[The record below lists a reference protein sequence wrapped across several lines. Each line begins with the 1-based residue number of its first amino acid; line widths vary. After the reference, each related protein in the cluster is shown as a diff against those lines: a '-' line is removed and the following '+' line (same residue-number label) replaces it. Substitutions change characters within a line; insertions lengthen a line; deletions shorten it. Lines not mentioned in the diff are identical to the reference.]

1 MRRLLLLGAAVVAIA
16 CDSSKNSVDPVTT
29 PRGVNGAYNLLTING
44 IATPILLG
52 QNDTAKVELTQ
63 SIMTLNTD
71 LSYHEIY
78 SLRLTVP
85 SGIQTQMDTLRGTF
99 AQSGTVLT
107 FQPSDG
113 SGAYQMSVT
122 DEHTLT
128 ENDPG
133 YVLVYRRP

>member
-1 MRRLLLLGAAVVAIA
+1 MRRLLLLCTAVVAIA
-16 CDSSKNSVDPVTT
+16 CDSSKNAVDPVV
-29 PRGVNGAYNLLTING
+29 RGVQGVYTLLSING
-44 IATPILLG
+44 VPTPILLG

-63 SIMTLNTD
+63 SIMTLNAD
-71 LSYHEIY
+71 LSYAEIY

-85 SGIQTQMDTLRGTF
+85 SGIQVQLDTLRGSF
-99 AQSGTVLT
+99 VQSGTTLT

-113 SGAYQMSVT
+113 SGAYQMVLT

-133 YVLVYRRP
+133 YVLVYRRD

>member
-1 MRRLLLLGAAVVAIA
+1 MRRFVLLCAAVGVWA
-16 CDSSKNSVDPVTT
+16 CDSSHNSVAPT
-29 PRGVNGAYNLLTING
+29 RGVDGVYNLLSING
-44 IATPILLG
+44 VVTPILLG

-63 SIMTLNTD
+63 SLMTLNVD
-71 LSYHEIY
+71 QSYNEIY
-78 SLRLTVP
+78 TLRLTAPV
-85 SGIQTQMDTLRGTF
+85 GIQTEVDTIRGNF
-99 AQSGTVLT
+99 LHDGTTVT

-113 SGAYQMSVT
+113 SGAYQMVVT